1 MRILA
6 GNKIRQEVGVSP
18 SCLNLCYRLT
28 RAATHSVGYRVVLKN
43 SGFYANGITIQ
54 IQNCF
59 VKYKTT
65 FYLPAVYMVK
75 TGIYSF
81 LRENA
86 KSFPLKKLVLNWRS
100 SLCEVAGRWI
110 EYTAKT
116 PTDNIAKVI
125 IPIHSAKK
133 SRTFSLCLTESM

>member
-6 GNKIRQEVGVSP
+6 RNKKGRKWKYPP

-28 RAATHSVGYRVVLKN
+28 RAATHSVGYRVVLEN
-43 SGFYANGITIQ
+43 SGIYANGIIIRT
-54 IQNCF
+54 QNCF
-59 VKYKTT
+59 VKCKTT

-75 TGIYSF
+75 TGIYLF
-81 LRENA
+81 LYENA
-86 KSFPLKKLVLNWRS
+86 KSFPFKKLAPGWGS

-133 SRTFSLCLTESM
+133 SRIFSLCLTEST

>member
-1 MRILA
+1 MGI
-6 GNKIRQEVGVSP
+6 VP
-18 SCLNLCYRLT
+18 PCLNLCYRLT
-28 RAATHSVGYRVVLKN
+28 RAATHSVGYRVVLEN
-43 SGFYANGITIQ
+43 SGIYANGIIIIIQ

-59 VKYKTT
+59 VKCKTT

-86 KSFPLKKLVLNWRS
+86 KSFPLKKLVLGWRS
-100 SLCEVAGRWI
+100 SLCEVAGRWF

-116 PTDNIAKVI
+116 PTDNITKVI

-133 SRTFSLCLTESM
+133 SRIFSLCLTESM